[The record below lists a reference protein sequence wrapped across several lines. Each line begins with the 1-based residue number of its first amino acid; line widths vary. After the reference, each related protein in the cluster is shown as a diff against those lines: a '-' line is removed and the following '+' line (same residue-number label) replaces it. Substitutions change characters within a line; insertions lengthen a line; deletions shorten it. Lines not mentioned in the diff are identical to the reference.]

1 MSLKPRYGFS
11 VDTELTLEVAES
23 RVRDLLKEEGF
34 GVLTE
39 IDVKRTLKDK
49 LDVDFRPY
57 KILGAC
63 NPALSHRALLVEP
76 GIGLLLPCNVVVEAG
91 ASGGSRISF
100 LDPEI
105 ALGLVG
111 NPELEPIAQDA
122 SQRLRRVARRLS
134 GAASFSSLAPS
145 NQQGGE

>member
-1 MSLKPRYGFS
+1 MEPRYGFS
-11 VDTELTLEVAES
+11 VDTDLTVGEAEA
-23 RVRDLLKEEGF
+23 RVRELLKEEGF

-39 IDVKRTLKDK
+39 IDVQRTLKDK
-49 LDVDFRPY
+49 LNVDFRQY

-63 NPALSHRALLVEP
+63 NPPLSHRALQAES

-91 ASGGSRISF
+91 PSGGSRISF

-111 NPELEPIAQDA
+111 NPELGPIAKDA
-122 SQRLRRVARRLS
+122 SQRLRRVAGRLF
-134 GAASFSSLAPS
+134 GAASFAGLAPS